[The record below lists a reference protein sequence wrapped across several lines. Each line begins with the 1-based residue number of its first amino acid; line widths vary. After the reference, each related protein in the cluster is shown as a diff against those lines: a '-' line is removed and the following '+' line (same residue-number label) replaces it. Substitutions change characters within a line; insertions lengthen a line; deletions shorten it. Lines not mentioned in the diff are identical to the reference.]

1 MSDRCPK
8 CGSDEFTEITV
19 DQDMQGNDLRAIIC
33 TKCEYIMDEQ
43 DHAGQCLHQSI
54 EKDIIG
60 RKWCLE
66 CGEYLGER

>member
-8 CGSDEFTEITV
+8 CGGDEFTEITV
-19 DQDMQGNDLRAIIC
+19 DQDMMGNDLRAIIC

-43 DHAGQCLHQSI
+43 AHAGQCLHQNI
-54 EKDIIG
+54 ERDEIG